1 MADDKQKNADFIG
14 HVVGDPKNPQE
25 TRMLTGWFGESGE
38 EGYRRLYTDAELS
51 NYVDIPD
58 DAILHSESLKD
69 VQPSGSVIVWIKSDA
84 ALKQGGSASSRAAR
98 FLQGQVQQ
106 DFASAGAAGS
116 LEKAGLR
123 CATQVPCGEPTGFTG
138 ECTNQPEVGGAWP
151 CITAIPHCFEVTG
164 FTGKCTHAPW
174 PNPTRYIGCTQLH
187 CPTHDLTHIPHIC
200 NIVASGN
207 PGCVVIN
214 PPQGGDPAQKAG
226 AAADAEAIPLP
237 ATEIPGCGY
246 TKSWGVCETH
256 LLGCG
261 YTKEW
266 GNQCPT
272 HLPDCPTAAPG
283 CGWSRNPVCTDL
295 PGCNWTK
302 QPAICHQTVSQG
314 MVPCT
319 GPLPVDAFG
328 AAAPVAALQPASV
341 ICATNIAC
349 YTHFCFTRNSPFCPT
364 GICPTRTFP
373 ECFPHPSPICP
384 ITPGC
389 PFGPGGGGDPAQHF
403 AAFGA
408 AGRIVPNTQAPGC
421 LITEAVPCP
430 TTPHGCTVPPTSPD
444 FGCTKSGPACP
455 TTPPACIQ
463 TQPQT
468 QCTQSGPQC
477 PTSCGPECQSQQPN
491 CTSIGQAC
499 GHNPCTID
507 PIQCHTPGFE
517 CTMICTHAGPQ
528 CVTPTPPVCNNPNAG
543 AQAFAA
549 RAAGPQPLPLTPVGC
564 PASDFVACSQFG
576 GCQTIPNGDCTFFGC
591 PSLPQQFAA
600 AGPGG
605 GCTQSGPQCPTH
617 AKPQCTFVGP
627 ACPPTPAT
635 ICTQFAPCPTHQ
647 KPCHTPGFECT
658 MFCTQG
664 APGCPHTIQNA
675 ACVGPITIGGPQCP
689 VHSGFNCP
697 SAIGCQSIACQSI
710 ACHPGGG
717 GEQQA
722 FAQQAVG
729 AAQSAATVCTQ
740 VGPLCQHTSGPTI
753 CTQIGPQCPHTAG
766 CPTPLC
772 THIGAFCQ
780 HTSGPTICTQI
791 GPQCPHTAGCP
802 TPLCTHIGAFCQH
815 TSGPTICTQIGPQ
828 CPHTAGCP
836 TPLCTQL
843 GCPNTLATLCTQ
855 TGPQCPPASGFNCP
869 SQLGCQSIACGQ
881 SIACQSIACQP
892 GGGEQQAF
900 GAAFDQS
907 TEFCPTSGGC
917 GGVAQPQAAF
927 GAPQT
932 LATVCTQ
939 VGVGCPHTHGCPT
952 PGIDCTVFCTHVG
965 PHCPPTPATVCT
977 QSGPQCHTHLHPICP
992 TGGVDCTV
1000 VICTHVGPLCPPNTH
1015 PPQCPPPTSLCHT
1028 VAGPHCPPHT
1038 IQGPACPV
1046 LTTGGPQCP
1055 PASGFNCPSVAGCQS
1070 IACGQSIA
1078 CQPGGG
1084 GQQEAFAARAIGG
1097 GPLQPTP
1104 ATHCFVCDPQAAVGV
1119 PYTQIIV
1126 QCNPSLIDACPTRQI
1141 VQCNPSV
1148 IDACPSR
1155 LCTHQLIQC
1164 NPSIVDA
1171 CPTRIGCPTQNPAQC
1186 PPNSGFNCPSQLG
1199 CQSIAC
1205 QSAACQPGGGEQQA
1219 FAART
1224 GVNCTILYCQYVTQV
1239 SCTRFPCNPYTAL
1252 WVCNYPN

>member
-38 EGYRRLYTDAELS
+38 EGYRRLYTDAELK

-58 DAILHSESLKD
+58 DAILYTEPLRD
-69 VQPSGSVIVWIKSDA
+69 VQPAGGVIVWIKSDA
-84 ALKQGGSASSRAAR
+84 ALKPGGSASSRAAR

-174 PNPTRYIGCTQLH
+174 PNPTRYIGCTHLH
-187 CPTHDLTHIPHIC
+187 CPTYDLTHIPHIC

-226 AAADAEAIPLP
+226 AAADAEAKPLP

-319 GPLPVDAFG
+319 GPLPVDDIAAQRG
-328 AAAPVAALQPASV
+328 AAAQPAS
-341 ICATNIAC
+341 ILCATNIGC
-349 YTHFCFTRNSPFCPT
+349 DITLLCHTVFCHTHFPALCFPTLICPTQPQQCFPIPSPFCPVT
-364 GICPTRTFP
+364 QA
-373 ECFPHPSPICP
+373 
-384 ITPGC
+384 C
-389 PFGPGGGGDPAQHF
+389 PFGTGGGGDPVQ
-403 AAFGA
+403 G
-408 AGRIVPNTQAPGC
+408 GG
-421 LITEAVPCP
+421 
-430 TTPHGCTVPPTSPD
+430 G
-444 FGCTKSGPACP
+444 G
-455 TTPPACIQ
+455 
-463 TQPQT
+463 
-468 QCTQSGPQC
+468 
-477 PTSCGPECQSQQPN
+477 QQ
-491 CTSIGQAC
+491 
-499 GHNPCTID
+499 
-507 PIQCHTPGFE
+507 
-517 CTMICTHAGPQ
+517 
-528 CVTPTPPVCNNPNAG
+528 
-543 AQAFAA
+543 QAFAA
-549 RAAGPQPLPLTPVGC
+549 RAVAPRPLPLTPVGC

-576 GCQTIPNGDCTFFGC
+576 GCPTLPQQFAAAGQGGGCTQSGPLCHTYPRGDCTFFGC
-591 PSLPQQFAA
+591 PS
-600 AGPGG
+600 PGID
-605 GCTQSGPQCPTH
+605 CT
-617 AKPQCTFVGP
+617 V
-627 ACPPTPAT
+627 
-635 ICTQFAPCPTHQ
+635 
-647 KPCHTPGFECT
+647 
-658 MFCTQG
+658 
-664 APGCPHTIQNA
+664 
-675 ACVGPITIGGPQCP
+675 V
-689 VHSGFNCP
+689 
-697 SAIGCQSIACQSI
+697 
-710 ACHPGGG
+710 
-717 GEQQA
+717 
-722 FAQQAVG
+722 
-729 AAQSAATVCTQ
+729 VCT
-740 VGPLCQHTSGPTI
+740 H
-753 CTQIGPQCPHTAG
+753 IGPQCPHPSLQG
-766 CPTPLC
+766 QLCPITV
-772 THIGAFCQ
+772 G
-780 HTSGPTICTQI
+780 S
-791 GPQCPHTAGCP
+791 PQCPPPHSLQPQLCP
-802 TPLCTHIGAFCQH
+802 ITVG
-815 TSGPTICTQIGPQ
+815 
-828 CPHTAGCP
+828 
-836 TPLCTQL
+836 
-843 GCPNTLATLCTQ
+843 
-855 TGPQCPPASGFNCP
+855 GPQCPPVSGGFQCP
-869 SQLGCQSIACGQ
+869 SALCQ

-892 GGGEQQAF
+892 GGGVEQQAF
-900 GAAFDQS
+900 ARHVNVPVTQ
-907 TEFCPTSGGC
+907 
-917 GGVAQPQAAF
+917 
-927 GAPQT
+927 QT
-932 LATVCTQ
+932 LALLCTQ
-939 VGVGCPHTHGCPT
+939 VGPQCPQTQALGCTQFGPQCNSALCPPPSQVGFCPPATSGGPQCPPVSGT
-952 PGIDCTVFCTHVG
+952 FRCPSALCQSIACQSVACQPGGGGQQQAFAAAQPQPGGGIHPTIWTQIGPQCPPHLTGGIDCTVVFCTHAG

-1015 PPQCPPPTSLCHT
+1015 PPQCPAPTPLCLT
-1028 VAGPHCPPHT
+1028 VAGPHCPTHT

-1046 LTTGGPQCP
+1046 LTAGGPQCP

-1070 IACGQSIA
+1070 VACQSAA

-1084 GQQEAFAARAIGG
+1084 GQQEAFAARAAAGG
-1097 GPLQPTP
+1097 GGGIGVTAWLDCTQFGPQCPPFFTLFEQQCVVQPNFTFDVQCLTPPPPTPACPTPHCPPHSHQFVVCTAFGPQCHRTVVEARAPQPAGGIHPTP
-1104 ATHCFVCDPQAAVGV
+1104 ATHCFVCDPQAAAAV
-1119 PYTQIIV
+1119 PHTQIIV
-1126 QCNPSLIDACPTRQI
+1126 QCNPSLIDACPTRLI
-1141 VQCNPSV
+1141 VQCHPSV

-1186 PPNSGFNCPSQLG
+1186 PPASGFNCPSQLG

-1205 QSAACQPGGGEQQA
+1205 QSAGCQPGGGGHQVFGAVLPPHTRALECFSINAQCVTPLC
-1219 FAART
+1219 T
-1224 GVNCTILYCQYVTQV
+1224 GTIQCTP
-1239 SCTRFPCNPYTAL
+1239 TRIGCN
-1252 WVCNYPN
+1252 